1 MSKKFFI
8 LLFTLFFLTAFI
20 VGCDP
25 SGLLTEE
32 ETQELYEELRVD
44 FSDASVWDMDIEIWN
59 DLLKNK
65 DGMSVV
71 KSAANAF
78 IEGSDEGPTRGNW
91 FSSKKYCRSCTVN
104 CSVSAECSGEVY
116 SIESVTISKYGGRT
130 KCKYHMVI
138 DLAGFE
144 KDDNNKSITVWFY

>member
-1 MSKKFFI
+1 MKKARVLI
-8 LLFTLFFLTAFI
+8 VSLLIAAVVLC
-20 VGCDP
+20 GCDP
-25 SGLLTEE
+25 RGLLTED
-32 ETQELYEELRVD
+32 ETQELYEELCGD

-59 DLLKNK
+59 DMLKNK

-78 IEGSDEGPTRGNW
+78 IDGSDEGPTRGNW
-91 FSSKKYCRSCTVN
+91 FSSKKFCRSCTVN

-130 KCKYHMVI
+130 KYKYQMAI
-138 DLAGFE
+138 DLVGFE

>member
-1 MSKKFFI
+1 MKKARVLI
-8 LLFTLFFLTAFI
+8 VSLLLAAVVLC
-20 VGCDP
+20 GCDP
-25 SGLLTEE
+25 RGLLTED
-32 ETQELYEELRVD
+32 ETQELYEELCGD

-59 DLLKNK
+59 DMLKNK

-104 CSVSAECSGEVY
+104 CSMSAECSGEVY

-130 KCKYHMVI
+130 KYKYHMVI